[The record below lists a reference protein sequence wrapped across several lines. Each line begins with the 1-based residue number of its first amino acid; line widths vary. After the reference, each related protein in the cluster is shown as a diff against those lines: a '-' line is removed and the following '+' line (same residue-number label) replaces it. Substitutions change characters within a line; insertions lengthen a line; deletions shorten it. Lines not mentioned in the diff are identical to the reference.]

1 MLFSMGHATH
11 ATFKQSREWR
21 AVNMACYKCSKLL
34 SEIRAIP
41 ATESS
46 GSYPTILELAY
57 MVNLEYYVKIGS
69 TDCIHNIPEVKNARI
84 PVSEMV
90 GFLDENKWAIQ
101 AKTSH
106 GGMTSQ

>member
-1 MLFSMGHATH
+1 
-11 ATFKQSREWR
+11 
-21 AVNMACYKCSKLL
+21 MAPCNKCLKLR
-34 SEIRAIP
+34 SEIRAAP
-41 ATESS
+41 AAEAS